1 MGIDPSNLPEQ
12 INDEPI
18 DKDSY
23 LVRDLP
29 CYQIASID
37 TKELLEHTNNCLF
50 YKGSRIAAQKQGS
63 GKYVL
68 YIKSSFKKR
77 CKSTKQIYKF

>member
-1 MGIDPSNLPEQ
+1 M
-12 INDEPI
+12 PI

-37 TKELLEHTNNCLF
+37 TKELLEKTNNCFF
-50 YKGSRIAAQKQGS
+50 YKGARIAAQKQGS
-63 GKYVL
+63 GKYYV
-68 YIKSSFKKR
+68 KSLFKKKKQLLR
-77 CKSTKQIYKF
+77 LCKSTETNILDLKVWFFSF